1 MESQRLEISRL
12 FARFNFGPTPGQF
25 SQALQDGFKNTAAK
39 IFNVS
44 ESDPRLNLLQPPT
57 FTDLGPRPSQ
67 SNKAASEKFTQDL
80 KAQGVALIF
89 WWLDRMA
96 LAKNPLTERM
106 VWFWH
111 GHWAT
116 SLDKVNFPLPMF
128 KQNETL
134 RRNALGNFRTMS
146 HEMFH
151 DGALQIWLDGNDN
164 VKGAPNENL
173 SREFME
179 LFTLGVN
186 MYTED
191 DVKAIAR
198 AFTGYQT
205 VRSTGEVTFNPKR
218 HDFDPI
224 KVFGV
229 NSPLDGDGAIDL
241 ILSKSECADFI
252 SDRLW
257 YRFISSSLPRDAKI
271 RAAQAFSQ
279 REVAP
284 VISAL
289 VLNGAL
295 SDPRYSVVRQ
305 PVEWFIAVCR
315 AFSLQPSKLSN
326 RNFILGALQKM
337 AQLPFYPP
345 NVGGWP
351 TDEAWL
357 SSASAQFR
365 ISFATGLSKQID
377 FTALSTIAPEQR
389 ITYIKDLLGI
399 LEFSPR
405 TFTAL
410 TNAKSDLPQFFTLA
424 VCSPEFVVNA

>member
-12 FARFNFGPTPGQF
+12 FARCNFGPTPGQF
-25 SQALQDGFKNTAAK
+25 TQALQDGFKNTAIK
-39 IFNVS
+39 ILNTS
-44 ESDPRLNLLQPPT
+44 NPDPRLDALSPPALVDT
-57 FTDLGPRPSQ
+57 GPRPSPTD
-67 SNKAASEKFTQDL
+67 KAASKIFAQTL
-80 KAQGVALIF
+80 KAQSDELTF

-96 LAKNPLTERM
+96 ISKNPLVERM

-116 SLDKVNFPLPMF
+116 SLDKVNFSLPMF

-146 HEMFH
+146 HEMFY

-164 VKGAPNENL
+164 IKGAPNENL

-186 MYTED
+186 NDSED

-198 AFTGYQT
+198 AFTGYQS
-205 VRSTGEVTFNPKR
+205 VRTSGVVTFNPKR
-218 HDFDPI
+218 HDSEPI

-229 NSPLDGDGAIDL
+229 NSPLDGDSATDL
-241 ILSKSECADFI
+241 IVSKSECADFI

-257 YRFISSSLPRDAKI
+257 YRFISSTIPKDAKI
-271 RAAQAFSQ
+271 GAAQAFSQ

-284 VISAL
+284 VINAL

-295 SDPRYSVVRQ
+295 SDSRYSVVRQ
-305 PVEWFIAVCR
+305 PVEWFVAICR
-315 AFSLQPSKLSN
+315 AFALQPSKLSN

-365 ISFATGLSKQID
+365 ISFATALSKQID
-377 FTALSTIAPEQR
+377 FTALGAIVPEQR
-389 ITYIKDLLGI
+389 VVYIKDLLGI

-410 TNAKSDLPQFFTLA
+410 TNAKSDLQQFFTLA